1 MQPPKTISI
10 VVIVEVVHL
19 RDVNHVIILVYF
31 QGFEYKS

>member
-19 RDVNHVIILVYF
+19 RDVIILVYF